1 MSSVSLGSLTLDYTF
16 TTMKRK
22 VTYKA
27 HQWEMDTIE
36 IRANDFSW
44 LIDELRDF
52 LFFSEL
58 LTIERVLD
66 PKEGKDV

>member
-1 MSSVSLGSLTLDYTF
+1 
-16 TTMKRK
+16 MKRK

-27 HQWEMDTIE
+27 QHWEMDTIM
-36 IRANDFSW
+36 IRSNDFNW

-66 PKEGKDV
+66 PKEEKDV

>member
-1 MSSVSLGSLTLDYTF
+1 
-16 TTMKRK
+16 MKRK

-27 HQWEMDTIE
+27 HHWEMDTIE
-36 IRANDFSW
+36 IRANDFRW

-66 PKEGKDV
+66 SKEENV

>member
-1 MSSVSLGSLTLDYTF
+1 
-16 TTMKRK
+16 MKRK

-27 HQWEMDTIE
+27 HHWEMDTIE
-36 IRANDFSW
+36 IRANDFRW

-66 PKEGKDV
+66 PKGEKDV